1 MVAVA
6 LPLVPIGAGVAL
18 SAATFVLGSA
28 AYIAQQVHG
37 FRAPLPPLTG
47 SRGKAGDK
55 TLQELIADAIAGARI
70 PIALPPNPLGPNGS
84 WGVIGL
90 VALAGLI
97 GRGLSQLWGLFNSKG
112 DPASTDPAGWVQLGQ
127 ASNLSFFGTYDLTH
141 THTRCD
147 GATDPVPENSTST
160 YYTIPAGFGGIT
172 SYRVNPGITGSVL
185 TPCGPPGIYESNF
198 IELEVAY
205 PDGTTARQVIASFNS
220 LTSWDRYSTETAW
233 KLNLGRQID
242 QGPVEPAFPE
252 VEPPASVPD
261 PKPLPELPALP
272 AVSPVQPVPLV
283 VPVPGESPTPK
294 APGLPALPS
303 SIPVSPSVQPGVLPI
318 PGATPTEHGVLV
330 PPAPLPVVITPTDH
344 HFPVPGGLPVTGN
357 GPQATVQA
365 IAQELGRQEQKLARL
380 LDPGPGGP
388 GDGTDRQQLLEQRVQ
403 AITEFLT
410 SITAA
415 GEYAISS
422 PCVLDEEG
430 NRVETAVQYSGALDS
445 LGVISN
451 KIDALAELLQAHKD
465 LRQPIC
471 RQTPAQGQAVT
482 VNFVQVD

>member
-1 MVAVA
+1 MAAVA

-28 AYIAQQVHG
+28 AHIAQQVHG

-90 VALAGLI
+90 MALAGQI
-97 GRGLSQLWGLFNSKG
+97 GRGLSQLWGLLNG
-112 DPASTDPAGWVQLGQ
+112 GRGEEAASTLEWEVLDGPTDIG
-127 ASNLSFFGTYDLTH
+127 FTGTYAFTQKH
-141 THTRCD
+141 GSCP
-147 GATDPVPENSTST
+147 GVTDPRPEDSHE
-160 YYTIPAGFGGIT
+160 AGDLPQISAMGIT
-172 SYRVNPGITGSVL
+172 SYRLIPGSSGQAITL
-185 TPCGPPGIYESNF
+185 CGPGGGYNAVAVI
-198 IELEVAY
+198 LEVTY
-205 PDGTTARQVIASFNS
+205 PGGTTGQFQLWSFNY
-220 LTSWDRYSTETAW
+220 LERWGYYSTEATW
-233 KLNLGRQID
+233 NIELKKILSDGTQ
-242 QGPVEPAFPE
+242 ESAFTE
-252 VEPPASVPD
+252 ILPPALVPD

-283 VPVPGESPTPK
+283 VPVPGESPTPE

-357 GPQATVQA
+357 GPQATVKA

-380 LDPGPGGP
+380 LDPGPDGP
-388 GDGTDRQQLLEQRVQ
+388 GDGTDRQQLLEQRMQ

-430 NRVETAVQYSGALDS
+430 NRVEMAVQYSGALDS

-451 KIDALAELLQAHKD
+451 KIDALAELLQVHKD
-465 LRQPIC
+465 LKQPIC
-471 RQTPAQGQAVT
+471 RQTPAQGQTVT